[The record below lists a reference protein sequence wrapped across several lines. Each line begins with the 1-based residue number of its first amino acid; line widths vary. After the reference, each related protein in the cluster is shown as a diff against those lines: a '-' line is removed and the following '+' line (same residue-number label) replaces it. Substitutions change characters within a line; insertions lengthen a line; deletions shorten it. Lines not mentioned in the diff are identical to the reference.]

1 MSKVKAVILGN
12 EVPGDH
18 LMWRKACEEAKER
31 IEYRVVSL
39 TSDDWLEEIEDEP
52 YDILLAKPGGL
63 TASFKQLYD
72 ERIYV
77 LGKVLGRAIYPSVE
91 EILLYENKRFLSFW
105 LKANRIP
112 HPATHVFYDRDEAVR
127 RLKSLGL
134 PIVAKTNIGASGSGV
149 HILQSARD
157 AEEYIYRAFSP
168 KGAPRRTGPN
178 LAKGQWL
185 KRALHYILHPADIGR
200 KLDVYKTIRSDV
212 QSGFVILQEFIPHQ
226 FEWRVVRIGDSFFA
240 HKKLKIGE
248 KASGSLLKG
257 YENPPLLLLDFV
269 KEITDKFG
277 FFSQA
282 IDIFESDRGYLVN
295 EMQCI
300 FGQSDPYQMQID
312 GRPGRYVRDQGK
324 WTFEEG
330 DFNRNESFALRVCFA
345 IDAFRRGEVRPLAAL
360 REPDRPHRGEK

>member
-1 MSKVKAVILGN
+1 MMIKAVILAN
-12 EVPGDH
+12 EVSDDH
-18 LMWRKACEEAKER
+18 RLWEIACKARKSQ
-31 IEYRVVSL
+31 IEYRVINL
-39 TSDDWLEEIEDEP
+39 TRDDWFDAIEAAP
-52 YDILLAKPGGL
+52 YDILLAKPSGM

-77 LGKVLGRAIYPSVE
+77 LGKILNRAIYPSVE

-185 KRALHYILHPADIGR
+185 KRGLHYVFHPADIAK
-200 KLDVYKTIRSDV
+200 KLNVYKTIRSDI
-212 QSGFVILQEFIPHQ
+212 QSGFVILQEYISHE

-240 HKKLKIGE
+240 HKKLKIDE
-248 KASGSLLKG
+248 KASGSLQKK
-257 YENPPLLLLDFV
+257 YDDPPPELLSFMR
-269 KEITDKFG
+269 EITDRFH
-277 FFSQA
+277 FRSMA
-282 IDIFESDRGYLVN
+282 VDLFETKPGKYLVN

-300 FGQSDPYQMQID
+300 FGQSDPFQMMVD
-312 GRPGRYVRDQGK
+312 GLPGRYHWRQEQ
-324 WTFEEG
+324 WLFEPG
-330 DFNRNESFALRVCFA
+330 DFNTNESYDLR
-345 IDAFRRGEVRPLAAL
+345 LADVIGL
-360 REPDRPHRGEK
+360 VIKGNS